1 MRRLVLFSLPPPR
14 LRWMPRR
21 CCASLRIPS
30 VQFAA
35 PRSQTHEDL
44 AYAPCPICGRITHM
58 CDMLTHLTTAH
69 RELSQSHCRKI
80 CSERLALYE
89 KVIGVPLK
97 KIELTT
103 SGRRVLDFL
112 PTVLPTGYICN
123 WCDRRSEVYPT
134 RDKFLRHVADVHA
147 EIDLED
153 VEQHVPLLPRG
164 PQDETN
170 NTRDEMRPTR
180 RLAGVEVV
188 AEKCPLPVGAPR
200 QVGISVPRNLDRPI
214 PPPPPPRSTT
224 TVSSS
229 VTNTTTTTTT
239 TATNI
244 INSTVS
250 ATAMKELVFTDTEFP
265 CELCGK
271 TFQSELDLL
280 QHLETRHPDGTAVGA
295 ADVDQAAIAD
305 VAQFSAKEAT
315 KGADQRIHVICDLCP
330 SSSKVYTIPSALF
343 SHIRFKHPAEDAA
356 YHVDRL
362 IRMQK
367 EAPSFVCKVCKKAF
381 ASASALDGH
390 FKSKHADQVDTT
402 TGQGRVS
409 MSNCWW
415 CHDCEK
421 GFSSPKGLYGHMLS
435 KHGLS
440 TQAHP
445 CPACKRVFADVY
457 SLEEH
462 ITQQHK
468 TIHLTDV
475 GLQTHARCVTC
486 DRCFLSHEDLHRHAV
501 KHHKKDPRAPVRT
514 FDSSPKQSV
523 VSKEE
528 AKPVEAT
535 PQAPRKVQRRKKTT
549 TTTTTEAATATAD

>member
-1 MRRLVLFSLPPPR
+1 MRRAAGVFVPLPP
-14 LRWMPRR
+14 RWPPRR

-30 VQFAA
+30 VNFAA
-35 PRSQTHEDL
+35 PRSNTHEGL
-44 AYAPCPICGRITHM
+44 AYCPCPICGRLTHM

-69 RELSQSHCRKI
+69 RELNQAHCRKI

-89 KVIGVPLK
+89 QVIGVPLK

-123 WCDRRSEVYPT
+123 WCDRKHEVYPT

-164 PQDETN
+164 VQDETN
-170 NTRDEMRPTR
+170 KTRDEPRPTR

-200 QVGISVPRNLDRPI
+200 QVGISIPRNIDRRL
-214 PPPPPPRSTT
+214 PPPPPSPS
-224 TVSSS
+224 TVSSI
-229 VTNTTTTTTT
+229 TNNNNNNNT
-239 TATNI
+239 
-244 INSTVS
+244 STVS
-250 ATAMKELVFTDTEFP
+250 ATMTDEMVFTDTNFP
-265 CELCGK
+265 CELCGR

-280 QHLETRHPDGTAVGA
+280 QHLETRHPDGTAVGSM
-295 ADVDQAAIAD
+295 DLDQAAIAD
-305 VAQFSAKEAT
+305 VAQFTAKEAT

-362 IRMQK
+362 IRMQQK
-367 EAPSFVCKVCKKAF
+367 APSFVCKVCKKAF
-381 ASASALDGH
+381 ASDAALDGH

-402 TGQGRVS
+402 TVQGRVS

-421 GFSSPKGLYGHMLS
+421 GFSTPKGLHGHMQN

-445 CPACKRVFADVY
+445 CPACKRVFTDVY

-468 TIHLTDV
+468 TIHLTDL

-486 DRCFLSHEDLHRHAV
+486 DRRFLSHEELHRHAV
-501 KHHKKDPRAPVRT
+501 KHHKKDPRAPIRT
-514 FDSSPKQSV
+514 LESPTKQSFV
-523 VSKEE
+523 AKEG
-528 AKPVEAT
+528 AKPVERV
-535 PQAPRKVQRRKKTT
+535 PPAPRKVQRRKKTT
-549 TTTTTEAATATAD
+549 TATRETDTSTAD